1 MAINIQPTDY
11 TGMDAQRLQFSKQ
24 TLLQTKS
31 LCEYEIQRA
40 QETIKEC
47 KALIKVNEKQLL
59 QIQAEL
65 LEVQEAEKHTSE
77 VAYEP
82 IIYVKK
88 HTESSYTGYGTPAYY
103 SRSMWQDYVVY
114 YFEVYNVNT
123 LGWDKGF
130 RCVDHSETFVAS
142 EKTAFNAKLL
152 EAMRDYNI
160 HKLRLAKGVKV
171 NTTLLMKQI
180 PDLTVEV
187 DN

>member
-1 MAINIQPTDY
+1 MTIKPTDY
-11 TGMDAQRLQFSKQ
+11 TGMDAQRLQFSKNQ
-24 TLLQTKS
+24 LMQMKS
-31 LCEYEIQRA
+31 LFEYEIEQA
-40 QETIKEC
+40 QKTIKEC
-47 KALIKVNEKQLL
+47 KAKIKANEKQILL
-59 QIQAEL
+59 VQSEL
-65 LEVQEAEKHTSE
+65 LKVQEAEKHTDA
-77 VAYEP
+77 VTYEP

-88 HTESSYTGYGTPAYY
+88 RKDSAYMGSTTPTYY
-103 SRSMWQDYVVY
+103 SPSEWLEYVVY

-152 EAMRDYNI
+152 EAMHDYNT

-180 PDLTVEV
+180 PNLTVEV
-187 DN
+187 DT